1 MNQSVIPLAITFV
14 ILGQVGADLYLP
26 SFSAMSSELGVAP
39 KYIELS
45 LSLFC

>member
-1 MNQSVIPLAITFV
+1 MAAEPKPVSRAVIPLAITFV

-39 KYIELS
+39 RNI
-45 LSLFC
+45 